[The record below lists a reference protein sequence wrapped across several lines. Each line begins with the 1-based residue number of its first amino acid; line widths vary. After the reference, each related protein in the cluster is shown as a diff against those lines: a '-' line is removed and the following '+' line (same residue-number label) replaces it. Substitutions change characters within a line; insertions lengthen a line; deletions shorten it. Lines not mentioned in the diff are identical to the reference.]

1 MKNQN
6 ILEKLYIHF
15 NEKGFCVSL
24 DDDTLYVHHS
34 MAMLFFEKDRLNL
47 SFEVCC
53 EPTSAAVI
61 TQDVISMASTYK
73 RNVDI
78 FETYAFVA
86 DKEGVIQTILFGE
99 EAVYYYETGEI
110 LATEEENKAQEPETD
125 DPQKKADALLD
136 QIHTKG
142 IKSLN
147 KEQKEFLENFSKGK
161 TKH

>member
-1 MKNQN
+1 MENQR

-24 DDDTLYVHHS
+24 EDDTLYVNHS
-34 MAMLFFEKDRLNL
+34 MVMLFFEKERLNL

-61 TQDVISMASTYK
+61 TQGVIQMATQYK
-73 RNVDI
+73 REVDI

-86 DKEGVIQTILFGE
+86 DKEGIIQTILFGD
-99 EAVYYYETGEI
+99 EAVHYYETGQVPE
-110 LATEEENKAQEPETD
+110 TEEKGKTQEGEAD
-125 DPQKKADALLD
+125 DPQKKADAILE

-142 IKSLN
+142 IKSLT

-161 TKH
+161 AKH